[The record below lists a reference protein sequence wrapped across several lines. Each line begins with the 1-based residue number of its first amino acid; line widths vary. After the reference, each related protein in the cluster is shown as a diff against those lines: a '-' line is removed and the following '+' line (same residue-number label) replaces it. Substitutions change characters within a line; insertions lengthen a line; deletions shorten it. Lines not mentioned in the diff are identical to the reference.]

1 LRRFSFEEHLKDEVE
16 VIVDGKRKTI
26 RGAAGKMIRWIAE
39 HADFFNS
46 SDVRG
51 EVVMN
56 FAGEGA
62 SISPKVNVAPAA

>member
-1 LRRFSFEEHLKDEVE
+1 MSDQVE

-26 RGAAGKMIRWIAE
+26 RGAAGKMIHWLAE

-46 SDVRG
+46 PDVRG
-51 EVVMN
+51 EVTMN

-62 SISPKVNVAPAA
+62 SVNPKVSVAPSV